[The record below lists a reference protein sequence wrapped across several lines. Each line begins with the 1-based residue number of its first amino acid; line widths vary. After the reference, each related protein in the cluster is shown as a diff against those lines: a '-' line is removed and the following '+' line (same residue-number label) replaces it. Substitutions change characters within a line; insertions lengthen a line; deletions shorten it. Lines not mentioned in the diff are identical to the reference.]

1 MVKVRKKN
9 RLEKFL
15 YSNWYFFVTIN
26 SQNHIKY
33 FWEVINDEMVLN
45 EYWNIVQGCRLD
57 LVNHYANIILDE
69 YIIMPNH
76 FHGIVIIDND
86 KNITTVGNGFKP
98 FLTKNRQHWLSEIIR
113 WFKTFSSLKLHQS
126 WLTNFSRQ
134 KSFYDHII
142 RNEQDL
148 QRIQEYILNNPYK
161 RKNDEY
167 YN

>member
-1 MVKVRKKN
+1 MLKARKKN
-9 RLEKFL
+9 RLEKIL
-15 YSNWYFFVTIN
+15 YTNGYFFVTIN

-33 FWEVINDEMVLN
+33 FWELINDEMILN
-45 EYWNIVQGCRLD
+45 EYWSIVEECWLCLWQKYDYVTLD
-57 LVNHYANIILDE
+57 K

-76 FHGIVIIDND
+76 FHGILIIDNVE
-86 KNITTVGNGFKP
+86 NSSAAVRNGRDRSLQKI
-98 FLTKNRQHWLSEIIR
+98 KWLSSIIGV
-113 WFKTFSSLKLHQS
+113 FKTTSSKQLHQS
-126 WLTNFSRQ
+126 WFTKFSRQ

-167 YN
+167 YI